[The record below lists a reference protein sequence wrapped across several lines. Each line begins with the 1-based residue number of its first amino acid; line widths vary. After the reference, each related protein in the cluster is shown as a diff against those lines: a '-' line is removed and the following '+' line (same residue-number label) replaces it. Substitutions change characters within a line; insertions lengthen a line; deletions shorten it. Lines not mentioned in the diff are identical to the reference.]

1 MTCLQVAGRG
11 SKVVVP
17 VGRRQGGRTD
27 GEGSARL
34 RGRGRGV
41 NRGGGRERPG
51 GVGGGRMPE
60 MVDVVLSYQDSSFKI
75 YIDLDAPASLF
86 FTQVYLAT
94 SVWPPRQKITGF
106 ITKEG
111 VVTISP
117 LLPDADF
124 KQLNIQKG
132 MTLTLE
138 M

>member
-1 MTCLQVAGRG
+1 ME
-11 SKVVVP
+11 
-17 VGRRQGGRTD
+17 RRTGAA
-27 GEGSARL
+27 EGSGWAASA
-34 RGRGRGV
+34 
-41 NRGGGRERPG
+41 
-51 GVGGGRMPE
+51 GGRMPE

-75 YIDLDAPASLF
+75 YIDLDDPASLF